1 MKLVIQLLL
10 WVVIG
15 VLGYFTFNSVY
26 EPIQFNKV
34 RDKRYQKVID
44 KLKDIRQAELAHKT
58 ITGRFSGNFD
68 SLVTFIDT
76 AEFTVTQRRDTTIL
90 DEERTKQLGVDQYK
104 SKVLIDTL
112 GYTPVKDSLFK
123 NSDRYKEMMFIP
135 YTDNKKFDLEAGKT
149 YKNGNCIPVFEV
161 KVDKSLIL
169 EDQDKDLVA
178 QEKQTVAVDGV
189 NGEYIQ
195 VGSMSEVNTKGNWPK
210 VFGDNDE

>member
-44 KLKDIRQAELAHKT
+44 KLKDIRKAELAHKT

-149 YKNGNCIPVFEV
+149 YKNGNYIPVFEV

>member
-90 DEERTKQLGVDQYK
+90 DEERTQNNYRK
-104 SKVLIDTL
+104 I
-112 GYTPVKDSLFK
+112 F
-123 NSDRYKEMMFIP
+123 R
-135 YTDNKKFDLEAGKT
+135 KFR
-149 YKNGNCIPVFEV
+149 
-161 KVDKSLIL
+161 
-169 EDQDKDLVA
+169 
-178 QEKQTVAVDGV
+178 
-189 NGEYIQ
+189 
-195 VGSMSEVNTKGNWPK
+195 
-210 VFGDNDE
+210 

>member
-58 ITGRFSGNFD
+58 ITGKFSGSFD
-68 SLVTFIDT
+68 SLITFIDT
-76 AEFTVTQRRDTTIL
+76 AEFTVTQRRDTTVL

-123 NSDRYKEMMFIP
+123 NSNRYKDMMYVP
-135 YTDNKKFDLEAGKT
+135 YTDNKKFDIEAGET
-149 YKNGNCIPVFEV
+149 YKNGNYLPVFEV
-161 KVDKSLIL
+161 KVNKSVVLH
-169 EDQDKDLVA
+169 DQDKDLLA

-189 NGEYIQ
+189 NGEYIK

>member
-149 YKNGNCIPVFEV
+149 YKNGNYIPVFEV

-210 VFGDNDE
+210 AFGDNDE

>member
-1 MKLVIQLLL
+1 
-10 WVVIG
+10 
-15 VLGYFTFNSVY
+15 
-26 EPIQFNKV
+26 
-34 RDKRYQKVID
+34 
-44 KLKDIRQAELAHKT
+44 
-58 ITGRFSGNFD
+58 
-68 SLVTFIDT
+68 
-76 AEFTVTQRRDTTIL
+76 
-90 DEERTKQLGVDQYK
+90 
-104 SKVLIDTL
+104 
-112 GYTPVKDSLFK
+112 
-123 NSDRYKEMMFIP
+123 MMFIP

-149 YKNGNCIPVFEV
+149 YKNGNYIPVFEV